1 MKKAERVKIGR
12 RNRAKGAA
20 FEREVAAALN
30 AELLPGYEARRRLQ
44 NRGGMHEPDVGV
56 YRRGSPVPLW
66 HIECKTGLRA
76 SLAAAV
82 RQALAQRSST
92 AMVAVAVR
100 RHREHPECH
109 IVEDSGTVRCIGD
122 LRALAREIAESL
134 RDPVIDGLAE
144 EQERR

>member
-1 MKKAERVKIGR
+1 MKTRSQIGR
-12 RNRAKGAA
+12 SARRKGAE
-20 FEREVAAALN
+20 FERFVARFIQAH
-30 AELLPGYEARRRLQ
+30 LPQGYTARRRMQ
-44 NRGGMHEPDVGV
+44 SRGGWREPDVGV
-56 YRRGSPVPLW
+56 FRDGDPRALW